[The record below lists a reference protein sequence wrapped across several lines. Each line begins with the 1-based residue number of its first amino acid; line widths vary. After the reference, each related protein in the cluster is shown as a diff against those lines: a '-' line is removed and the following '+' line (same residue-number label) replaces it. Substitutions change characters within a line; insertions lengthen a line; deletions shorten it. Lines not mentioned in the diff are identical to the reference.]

1 MPTETLERIAPEG
14 RGVRAAGWGAIA
26 VAAVAA
32 GLTARPL
39 EPPTKTEPSL
49 GGPPRGAIEGNGEA
63 SPWPA
68 APMIAPAD
76 WLSFRA
82 PPPDSAAP
90 ATDATPPG
98 SDRYRLA
105 GTLLMRFDDGTLR
118 HGRAIIDDTQERRQ
132 LVLAEQE
139 SAGNL
144 RVLRIEWNRVTVEVG
159 GQVAVLTMRYAGGGA
174 PPPAEPSSVVAAA
187 AAATPLE
194 VNRFGRRVQPDRW
207 LIEREAVLDYY
218 RDLRNDPVRIARLYE
233 SFRPVRDRESSRI
246 TGYELNIL
254 GEEEFLRA
262 VGLQEGD
269 VVRAVNSMPMISQ
282 TRAEFF
288 IGEFLKENL
297 NAIVLD
303 IERSGQT
310 QKLVYLIR

>member
-1 MPTETLERIAPEG
+1 
-14 RGVRAAGWGAIA
+14 
-26 VAAVAA
+26 
-32 GLTARPL
+32 
-39 EPPTKTEPSL
+39 
-49 GGPPRGAIEGNGEA
+49 
-63 SPWPA
+63 
-68 APMIAPAD
+68 MIAPTD

-82 PPPDSAAP
+82 APRDSAAP
-90 ATDATPPG
+90 ATDAAAPG
-98 SDRYRLA
+98 SERYRLA
-105 GTLLMRFDDGTLR
+105 GTLLMRSDDGTVR

-139 SAGNL
+139 SVGDL
-144 RVLRIEWNRVTVEVG
+144 RVLRIEWNRVTVDVG
-159 GQVAVLTMRYAGGGA
+159 GQVSVLTMRYAGGGG
-174 PPPAEPSSVVAAA
+174 PHPSEPGSVVAAA
-187 AAATPLE
+187 AAAPPLE

-233 SFRPVRDRESSRI
+233 SFRPVRERQSGRI

-254 GEEEFLRA
+254 GEEEFLRS

-282 TRAEFF
+282 SRAEFF

-303 IERSGQT
+303 IERSGQA

>member
-1 MPTETLERIAPEG
+1 
-14 RGVRAAGWGAIA
+14 
-26 VAAVAA
+26 
-32 GLTARPL
+32 
-39 EPPTKTEPSL
+39 
-49 GGPPRGAIEGNGEA
+49 
-63 SPWPA
+63 
-68 APMIAPAD
+68 MIAPAD

-82 PPPDSAAP
+82 APLDSAAP
-90 ATDATPPG
+90 ATDAAAPG
-98 SDRYRLA
+98 SERYRLA
-105 GTLLMRFDDGTLR
+105 GTLLMRSDDGTLR
-118 HGRAIIDDTQERRQ
+118 HGRAIIDDTQDRRQ

-139 SAGNL
+139 SMGDL
-144 RVLRIEWNRVTVEVG
+144 RVLRIEWNRVTADVG
-159 GQVAVLTMRYAGGGA
+159 GQVSVLTMRYAGGDG
-174 PPPAEPSSVVAAA
+174 PHPSEPGSVVAAA
-187 AAATPLE
+187 SAAPPLE

-233 SFRPVRDRESSRI
+233 SFRPVREQQSGRI

-254 GEEEFLRA
+254 GEEEFLRS
-262 VGLQEGD
+262 VGLQDGD

-282 TRAEFF
+282 SRAEFF

-303 IERSGQT
+303 IERSGQA